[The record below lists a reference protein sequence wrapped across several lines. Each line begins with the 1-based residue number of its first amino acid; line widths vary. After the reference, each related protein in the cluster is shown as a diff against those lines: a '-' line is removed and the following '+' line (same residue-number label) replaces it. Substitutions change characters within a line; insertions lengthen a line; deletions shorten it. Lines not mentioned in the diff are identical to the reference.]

1 MHEFR
6 TLCDFQPKNLDLALK
21 RPYLSRNPERRGSR
35 TQMKQKIKDLI
46 LHAVRGAHQKG
57 ELPSGDIVEAGV
69 DAPKAE
75 AHGDFSTNIA
85 MVMAS
90 VQKMSPRKI
99 ADIITRHIQDPER
112 ILEKTEIAGPGFINF
127 FLKPSAWHPIL
138 REIHEADTRYGAT
151 DIGKGQKFQVEFV
164 SSNPTGPLHVGHGR
178 GAAVGDAVANI
189 LSFCGYD
196 VQKEYYINDS
206 GRQIETLGRS
216 VFLRY
221 REMFGQKVKFPEEC
235 YQGDYIR
242 HLADEIKREQG
253 DTLLG
258 QPKEEALMVCA
269 RFAAAKILA
278 GIRDDL
284 KLFGV
289 EFDCWFSE
297 QSLYDSGRVDEI
309 VENFRN
315 QGIIYEKDKALWFK
329 TSDFGDEKDRVV
341 VKNNGETTYFASDIA
356 YHQDKYDRGFERV
369 VDVWGADHHGYI
381 PRMKAAIAA
390 SGHRP
395 DQFDVI
401 LVQLVNLLRA
411 GEPVAMST
419 RAGKFETLV
428 DVINEVGRD
437 AARFLFLTRHYE
449 SALDFDLEVA
459 KQKSNDNPVYY
470 VQYVHA
476 RIASIVRKGN
486 ERGTGE
492 VSWDNTAL
500 AQLIEPEE
508 IDLIKTLA
516 RYPDVL
522 AGSASSMEPH
532 RVTYYLMNLASAFH
546 TYYNK
551 HRVLSDDPQLR
562 SGRLNLVL
570 AVQKVIRNGLT
581 LLGVSA
587 PDRM

>member
-1 MHEFR
+1 
-6 TLCDFQPKNLDLALK
+6 
-21 RPYLSRNPERRGSR
+21 
-35 TQMKQKIKDLI
+35 MKDKIKDLI
-46 LHAVRGAHQKG
+46 LLAVRSAHEKGA
-57 ELPSGDIVEAGV
+57 LPTADIVEAEV
-69 DAPKAE
+69 EAPKAD

-90 VQKMSPRKI
+90 AQKMPPRKI
-99 ADIITRHIQDPER
+99 AEAIIRHIQDPEG

-127 FLKPSAWHPIL
+127 FLKTSAWHPVL
-138 REIHEADTRYGAT
+138 QKIHEADTRYGAT

-189 LSFCGYD
+189 LAFCGYD
-196 VQKEYYINDS
+196 VEKEYYINDS
-206 GRQIETLGRS
+206 GRQIHTLGRS

-221 REMFGQKVKFPEEC
+221 KEMLGQKMEFPDEC
-235 YQGDYIR
+235 YQGGYIR
-242 HLADEIKREQG
+242 DLAAEIKTEHG
-253 DTLLG
+253 DALLRR
-258 QPKEEALMVCA
+258 PEEDAITKCA
-269 RFAAAKILA
+269 RFAAEKILA

-284 KLFGV
+284 KTFGI

-297 QSLYDSGRVDEI
+297 QSLYDSGRVDQI
-309 VENFRN
+309 LDNFRD
-315 QGIIYEKDKALWFK
+315 QGIIYEKDGALWFK

-341 VKNNGETTYFASDIA
+341 VKKNGETTYFASDIA

-381 PRMKAAIAA
+381 PRMKAAVEA
-390 SGHRP
+390 SGHRR

-419 RAGKFETLV
+419 RAGKFETLR
-428 DVINEVGRD
+428 DVIDDVGRD
-437 AARFLFLTRHYE
+437 AARFIFLTRHYE

-476 RIASIVRKGN
+476 RISSIVRKGK
-486 ERGTGE
+486 ERGTSD
-492 VSWDNTAL
+492 VSWDDQAVARL
-500 AQLIEPEE
+500 EAPEE
-508 IDLIKTLA
+508 IELIKNLA

-522 AGSASSMEPH
+522 AGSAKSMEPH

-551 HRVLSDDPQLR
+551 HRVLSDDLQLQC
-562 SGRLNLVL
+562 GRLNLIL

-587 PDRM
+587 PNKM

>member
-1 MHEFR
+1 
-6 TLCDFQPKNLDLALK
+6 
-21 RPYLSRNPERRGSR
+21 
-35 TQMKQKIKDLI
+35 MKQKIKNLI
-46 LHAVRGAHQKG
+46 LLAVRSAHQKG
-57 ELPSGDIVEAGV
+57 DLPSDDIVEAEV
-69 DAPKAE
+69 DEPKAE

-90 VQKMSPRKI
+90 VQKMPPRKI
-99 ADIITRHIQDPER
+99 AEVITRHIEDPEG
-112 ILEKTEIAGPGFINF
+112 ILEKSEIAGPGFINF
-127 FLKPSAWHPIL
+127 FLKPAVWHPVL

-178 GAAVGDAVANI
+178 GAAIGDAVANI

-206 GRQIETLGRS
+206 GRQIHTLGRS

-221 REMFGQKVKFPEEC
+221 QEMLGQKVKFPDEC

-242 HLADEIKREQG
+242 DLAAEVKSQKG
-253 DTLLG
+253 DALLG
-258 QPKEEALMVCA
+258 RPEEEALMICA
-269 RFAAAKILA
+269 RFAAGKILD

-297 QSLYDSGRVDEI
+297 QSLYDSGRVDQI
-309 VENFRN
+309 LDIFRN
-315 QGIIYEKDKALWFK
+315 QGIVYEKDGALWFR

-381 PRMKAAIAA
+381 PRMKAAVEA
-390 SGHRP
+390 SGHRR

-419 RAGKFETLV
+419 RAGKFETLK

-437 AARFLFLTRHYE
+437 AARFIFLTRHYE

-476 RIASIVRKGN
+476 RISSIVRKGN
-486 ERGTGE
+486 EQGTCE
-492 VSWDNTAL
+492 VSWDDKAV

-522 AGSASSMEPH
+522 AGSARSMEPH
-532 RVTYYLMNLASAFH
+532 RVTYYLMDLASAFH

-551 HRVLSDDPQLR
+551 HRVLTDDPQLR
-562 SGRLNLVL
+562 CGRLNLVL

-587 PDRM
+587 PDSM

>member
-1 MHEFR
+1 
-6 TLCDFQPKNLDLALK
+6 
-21 RPYLSRNPERRGSR
+21 
-35 TQMKQKIKDLI
+35 MKQKIQDLI
-46 LHAVRGAHQKG
+46 LSAAKSAFEKG
-57 ELPSGDIVEAGV
+57 DLPSADISEVEVEEPRAGV
-69 DAPKAE
+69 
-75 AHGDFSTNIA
+75 HGDFSSNIA
-85 MVMAS
+85 MVTAS
-90 VQKMSPRKI
+90 VQKMAPRKI
-99 ADIITRHIQDPER
+99 AEAIIAHIQDPQKL
-112 ILEKTEIAGPGFINF
+112 IEKTEIAGPGFINF
-127 FLKPSAWHPIL
+127 FVEPSAWHPVL
-138 REIHEADTRYGAT
+138 REIHGADTAYGAT
-151 DIGKGQKFQVEFV
+151 DIGKGQKFQVEYV

-206 GRQIETLGRS
+206 GRQIRTLGQS
-216 VFLRY
+216 VLLRY
-221 REMFGQKVKFPEEC
+221 QELYGQKVKFPDEC

-242 HLADEIKREQG
+242 DLASDLKTRKG
-253 DTLLG
+253 DTLLNETE
-258 QPKEEALMVCA
+258 QDAIMECA
-269 RFAAAKILA
+269 RFAAGKILD

-309 VENFRN
+309 LDNFRK
-315 QGIIYEKDKALWFK
+315 QQIIYEKDGALWFK
-329 TSDFGDEKDRVV
+329 TSKFGDEKDRVV
-341 VKNNGETTYFASDIA
+341 VKANGETTYFASDIA

-381 PRMKAAIAA
+381 PRMKAAVEA
-390 SGHRP
+390 SGHRR

-411 GEPVAMST
+411 GQPVAMST
-419 RAGKFETLV
+419 RAGKFETLRE
-428 DVINEVGRD
+428 VINEVGRD
-437 AARFLFLTRHYE
+437 AARFIFLTRHYE

-459 KQKSNDNPVYY
+459 RQKTNDNPVYY

-476 RIASIVRKGN
+476 RISSIVRKGN
-486 ERGTGE
+486 ERGAGE
-492 VSWDNTAL
+492 ISWDDKAVAL
-500 AQLIEPEE
+500 LVAPEE
-508 IDLIKTLA
+508 IDLIKALA
-516 RYPDVL
+516 RYPVIL
-522 AGSASSMEPH
+522 AGSAKNMEPH
-532 RVTYYLMNLASAFH
+532 RVTYYLMELASAFH

-551 HRVLSDDPQLR
+551 HRVLTDDPLLR
-562 SGRLNLVL
+562 CGRLNLVL

>member
-1 MHEFR
+1 MK
-6 TLCDFQPKNLDLALK
+6 LIIKNLI
-21 RPYLSRNPERRGSR
+21 RN
-35 TQMKQKIKDLI
+35 
-46 LHAVRGAHQKG
+46 AVKSAHQKG
-57 ELPSGDIVEAGV
+57 DLPSAEIVEAEV
-69 DAPKAE
+69 EEPKADS
-75 AHGDFSTNIA
+75 HGDFSTNIA

-90 VQKMSPRKI
+90 AQKMPPRKI
-99 ADIITRHIQDPER
+99 AQVITGHIQDPEG

-127 FLKPSAWHPIL
+127 FLKTSAWHPVL
-138 REIHEADTRYGAT
+138 QKIHVADTRYGAT

-189 LSFCGYD
+189 LAFCGYD
-196 VQKEYYINDS
+196 VEKEYYINDS
-206 GRQIETLGRS
+206 GRQIHTLGRS
-216 VFLRY
+216 VYLRY
-221 REMFGQKVKFPEEC
+221 QEMLGQKVTFPDEC

-242 HLADEIKREQG
+242 DLAAEIKMEQG
-253 DTLLG
+253 DALLS
-258 QPKEEALMVCA
+258 QPQEDALMICA

-278 GIRDDL
+278 GIREDL
-284 KLFGV
+284 KTFGI

-297 QSLYDSGRVDEI
+297 QSLYDSGRVDQI
-309 VENFRN
+309 LDNFRN
-315 QGIIYEKDKALWFK
+315 QGIIYEKDGALWFK

-381 PRMKAAIAA
+381 PRMKAAVEAC
-390 SGHRP
+390 GHRR

-419 RAGKFETLV
+419 RAGKFETLR
-428 DVINEVGRD
+428 DVIDDVGRD
-437 AARFLFLTRHYE
+437 AARFIFLTRHFE

-476 RIASIVRKGN
+476 RISSIVRKGK
-486 ERGTGE
+486 ERGTPD
-492 VSWDNTAL
+492 VSWDDQAVARL
-500 AQLIEPEE
+500 EAPEE
-508 IDLIKTLA
+508 IDLIKSLA
-516 RYPDVL
+516 RYPNVL
-522 AGSASSMEPH
+522 AGSAKNMEPH

-551 HRVLSDDPQLR
+551 HRVLSDDPQLQC
-562 SGRLNLVL
+562 GRLNLVL
-570 AVQKVIRNGLT
+570 AIQKVIRNGLT

-587 PDRM
+587 PDKM

>member
-1 MHEFR
+1 MK
-6 TLCDFQPKNLDLALK
+6 PKIKNLIRVAA
-21 RPYLSRNPERRGSR
+21 
-35 TQMKQKIKDLI
+35 QK
-46 LHAVRGAHQKG
+46 AHQNG
-57 ELPSGDIVEAGV
+57 DLPSGDRVEAEV
-69 DAPKAE
+69 EEPKAG

-90 VQKMSPRKI
+90 AQKMPPRKI
-99 ADIITRHIQDPER
+99 AEIITGHIQDPEG
-112 ILEKTEIAGPGFINF
+112 ILVKTEIAGPGFINF
-127 FLKPSAWHPIL
+127 FLKTSAWHPVL
-138 REIHEADTRYGAT
+138 REIHTADTRYGAT

-189 LSFCGYD
+189 LAFCGYD
-196 VQKEYYINDS
+196 VEKEYYINDS
-206 GRQIETLGRS
+206 GRQIRTLGQS
-216 VFLRY
+216 VFFRY
-221 REMFGQKVKFPEEC
+221 KEMLGQKVKFPGEC

-242 HLADEIKREQG
+242 DLAAEIKRDKG
-253 DTLLG
+253 DALLS
-258 QPKEEALMVCA
+258 QPEEDALMKCA
-269 RFAAAKILA
+269 RFAAGKILA
-278 GIRDDL
+278 GIREDL
-284 KLFGV
+284 KTFGI
-289 EFDCWFSE
+289 EFDRWFSE
-297 QSLYDSGRVDEI
+297 QSLYDSGRVEQILAD
-309 VENFRN
+309 FRN
-315 QGIIYEKDKALWFK
+315 QGIIYEKDGALWFK

-341 VKNNGETTYFASDIA
+341 VKNTGETTYFASDIA

-381 PRMKAAIAA
+381 PRMKAAIEA
-390 SGHRP
+390 SGHRR

-419 RAGKFETLV
+419 RAGKFETLR
-428 DVINEVGRD
+428 DVIDDVGRD
-437 AARFLFLTRHYE
+437 AARFIFLTRHYE

-476 RIASIVRKGN
+476 RISSILRKGK
-486 ERGTGE
+486 ERGT
-492 VSWDNTAL
+492 VDLSWDDQAVARL
-500 AQLIEPEE
+500 EAPEE

-522 AGSASSMEPH
+522 AGSARSMEPH
-532 RVTYYLMNLASAFH
+532 RVTYYLMDLASAFH

-551 HRVLSDDPQLR
+551 HRVLSDDPQLQC
-562 SGRLNLVL
+562 GRLNLVL

-587 PDRM
+587 PDKM

>member
-1 MHEFR
+1 
-6 TLCDFQPKNLDLALK
+6 
-21 RPYLSRNPERRGSR
+21 
-35 TQMKQKIKDLI
+35 MKQKIKDLI
-46 LHAVRGAHQKG
+46 LLAVSNAHQKG
-57 ELPSGDIVEAGV
+57 ELPSANIVEVGV
-69 DAPKAE
+69 DEPKAD
-75 AHGDFSTNIA
+75 AHGDFSTNAA

-90 VQKMSPRKI
+90 VQKMPPRKI
-99 ADIITRHIQDPER
+99 AEVITHHIQDPEG

-127 FLKPSAWHPIL
+127 FLKPSAWHPVL
-138 REIHEADTRYGAT
+138 REIHDTDTRYGAT
-151 DIGKGQKFQVEFV
+151 DIGQGQKFQVEFV

-206 GRQIETLGRS
+206 GRQVETLGRS

-221 REMFGQKVKFPEEC
+221 KEMFDQKVKFPAEC
-235 YQGDYIR
+235 YQGEYI
-242 HLADEIKREQG
+242 HDLAGEIKTEKG
-253 DTLLG
+253 DTLLS
-258 QPKEEALMVCA
+258 QPEDEALMICA
-269 RFAAAKILA
+269 RFAADKILA

-284 KLFGV
+284 EGFGV

-309 VENFRN
+309 LDKFRN
-315 QGIIYEKDKALWFK
+315 QGIVYEKDGALWFK

-381 PRMKAAIAA
+381 PRMKAAIEA
-390 SGHRP
+390 SGHRR

-419 RAGKFETLV
+419 RAGKFETLI

-437 AARFLFLTRHYE
+437 AARFIFLTRHYE
-449 SALDFDLEVA
+449 STLDFDLEVA

-476 RIASIVRKGN
+476 RISSIMRKGKA
-486 ERGTGE
+486 RGTAE
-492 VSWDNTAL
+492 VSWDDKAA

-508 IDLIKTLA
+508 IELIKILA
-516 RYPDVL
+516 RYPDIL
-522 AGSASSMEPH
+522 AGSAKSMEPH

-562 SGRLNLVL
+562 HGRLNLVL

>member
-1 MHEFR
+1 MRVKH
-6 TLCDFQPKNLDLALK
+6 LDLAGKSL
-21 RPYLSRNPERRGSR
+21 YLSHN
-35 TQMKQKIKDLI
+35 MKSKIEDLI
-46 LHAVRGAHQKG
+46 LNAVRSAHQKND
-57 ELPSGDIVEAGV
+57 LPSAEMVAVEV
-69 DAPKAE
+69 DEPKAD
-75 AHGDFSTNIA
+75 AHGDFSTNVA

-90 VQKMSPRKI
+90 VQKMPPRRI
-99 ADIITRHIQDPER
+99 AEVITRHIQDPEG
-112 ILEKTEIAGPGFINF
+112 IVEKTEIAGPGFINF
-127 FLKPSAWHPIL
+127 FLKTSAWYPVL
-138 REIHEADTRYGAT
+138 QKIHAADARYGAT

-189 LSFCGYD
+189 LAFCGYD
-196 VQKEYYINDS
+196 VEKEYYINDS
-206 GRQIETLGRS
+206 GRQILTLGRS
-216 VFLRY
+216 VYLRY
-221 REMFGQKVKFPEEC
+221 KEMFGQKVKFPDEC

-242 HLADEIKREQG
+242 DLAAEIKTEQG
-253 DTLLG
+253 DALLS
-258 QPKEEALMVCA
+258 QPEADASMKCA

-278 GIRDDL
+278 GIRQDL
-284 KLFGV
+284 ETFGI

-309 VENFRN
+309 IDNFRD
-315 QGIIYEKDKALWFK
+315 QGIIYEKDGALWFK
-329 TSDFGDEKDRVV
+329 SSDFGDEKDRVV
-341 VKNNGETTYFASDIA
+341 VKNTGETTYFASDIA

-381 PRMKAAIAA
+381 PRMKAAVEA
-390 SGHRP
+390 SGHRR

-411 GEPVAMST
+411 GQPVAMST
-419 RAGKFETLV
+419 RAGKYVTLR
-428 DVINEVGRD
+428 DVIDDVGRD
-437 AARFLFLTRHYE
+437 AARFIFLTRHYE

-476 RIASIVRKGN
+476 RISSIVRKGK
-486 ERGTGE
+486 ERGA
-492 VSWDNTAL
+492 SDICWDDQAIARL
-500 AQLIEPEE
+500 EAPEE

-516 RYPDVL
+516 RYPYVL
-522 AGSASSMEPH
+522 AGSAKSMEPH

-546 TYYNK
+546 AYYNK
-551 HRVLSDDPQLR
+551 HRVLNDDPQLQC
-562 SGRLNLVL
+562 GRLNLVL

-587 PDRM
+587 PDKM

>member
-1 MHEFR
+1 
-6 TLCDFQPKNLDLALK
+6 
-21 RPYLSRNPERRGSR
+21 
-35 TQMKQKIKDLI
+35 MKQKIQDLI
-46 LHAVRGAHQKG
+46 LSAVKSAFEKG
-57 ELPSGDIVEAGV
+57 ELPAADISGVEVEEPRA
-69 DAPKAE
+69 D
-75 AHGDFSTNIA
+75 AHGDFSSNIA

-90 VQKMSPRKI
+90 VQKMAPRKI
-99 ADIITRHIQDPER
+99 AETIIAHLQDPQEL
-112 ILEKTEIAGPGFINF
+112 IEKTEIAGPGFINF
-127 FLKPSAWHPIL
+127 FVKPSAWHPVL
-138 REIHEADTRYGAT
+138 REIHEADTAYGAT
-151 DIGKGQKFQVEFV
+151 DIGKGQKFQVEYV

-206 GRQIETLGRS
+206 GRQIRTLGQS

-221 REMFGQKVKFPEEC
+221 QELFDRKVKFPDEC

-242 HLADEIKREQG
+242 DLAADIKTRKGDALLSEPEQ
-253 DTLLG
+253 DATM
-258 QPKEEALMVCA
+258 ECA
-269 RFAAAKILA
+269 RFAAGKILA

-309 VENFRN
+309 LDNFRK
-315 QGIIYEKDKALWFK
+315 QQIIYEKEGALWFK
-329 TSDFGDEKDRVV
+329 TSEFGDEKDRVV
-341 VKNNGETTYFASDIA
+341 VKANGETTYFASDIA
-356 YHQDKYDRGFERV
+356 YHQDKYERGFEWV

-381 PRMKAAIAA
+381 PRMKAAVEA
-390 SGHRP
+390 SGHRR
-395 DQFDVI
+395 DQFEVI

-411 GEPVAMST
+411 GQPVAMST
-419 RAGKFETLV
+419 RAGKFETLRE
-428 DVINEVGRD
+428 VINEVGRD
-437 AARFLFLTRHYE
+437 AARFIFLTRHYE

-459 KQKSNDNPVYY
+459 SQKTNDNPVYY

-476 RIASIVRKGN
+476 RISSIVRKGN
-486 ERGTGE
+486 ERGACE
-492 VSWDNTAL
+492 VSWDDKAVARL
-500 AQLIEPEE
+500 EAPEE
-508 IDLIKTLA
+508 IDLIKALA
-516 RYPDVL
+516 RYPDIL
-522 AGSASSMEPH
+522 AGSATSMEPH
-532 RVTYYLMNLASAFH
+532 RVTYYLMELASAFH

-551 HRVLSDDPQLR
+551 HRVLTDDPILR
-562 SGRLNLVL
+562 CGRLNLVL